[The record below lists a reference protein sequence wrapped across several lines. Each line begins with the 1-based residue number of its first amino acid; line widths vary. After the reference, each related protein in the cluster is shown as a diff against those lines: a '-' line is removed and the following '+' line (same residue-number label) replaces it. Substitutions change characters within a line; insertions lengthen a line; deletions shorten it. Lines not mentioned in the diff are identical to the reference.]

1 MAKVDLYKMDGTKA
15 GTQELPD
22 ALFGVD
28 VSPELVHE
36 AIVAQDANARV
47 KRAKT
52 KDRSDV
58 RGGGRK
64 PWKQKGTGRARH
76 GSRRSPIWV
85 GGGVTFGPTLLRN
98 FGKKINKKAKRKA
111 LAMMLSDKVAS
122 EQFVALEAFEMPE
135 AKTKFVATM
144 RKSLPGA
151 DTSAIIVTTNED
163 DAVVRGAQNLPKTGT
178 IGATNLNVRDLA
190 QYQYVIASKAAIEKL
205 VAHYA

>member
-1 MAKVDLYKMDGTKA
+1 MDGSKV
-15 GTQELPD
+15 GVQELPD
-22 ALFGVD
+22 ILFGVD
-28 VSPELVHE
+28 VSAQLIHE
-36 AIVAQDANARV
+36 AIIAQDANTRV
-47 KRAKT
+47 KRATT

-76 GSRRSPIWV
+76 GSRRSPVWV
-85 GGGVTFGPTLLRN
+85 GGGITFGPTLLRN

-122 EQFVALEAFEMPE
+122 EQFIAIESFEMPE
-135 AKTKFVATM
+135 AKTKFVADM
-144 RKSLPGA
+144 RQKLPGA
-151 DTSAIIVTTNED
+151 NRSAIIVTTKED
-163 DAVVRGAQNLPKTGT
+163 QAVVRGAKNLPKTAT

-190 QYQYVIASKAAIEKL
+190 QYQYVIASSAAIDVL